1 MTTIKGPIHITGG
14 FDVGK
19 FLEEQAKDVKIKL
32 PFEATGFESTK
43 MPKCIDMT
51 GIELK
56 KKEAV

>member
-1 MTTIKGPIHITGG
+1 MKGG

-19 FLEEQAKDVKIKL
+19 FLEEKGKDIKVKL
-32 PFEATGFESTK
+32 PFEATGWESSK
-43 MPKCIDMT
+43 MPACADMT